1 VNPFSYKNRIAF
13 FNMISSALIVLL
25 VFVVIFRVVSVTA
38 MHGVNQALD
47 TEILHHIYSARM
59 APDTIHLVAPGEW
72 MEAEHREI
80 TVDPVF
86 VEIFDSKGHAKEKS
100 PNLKSN
106 ELHFSKHADTSKFSV
121 RHLRGIHIRQKQAP
135 LYNKGKLVGH
145 VVIAIPVQ
153 AQITLLHNLGKV
165 LLIAYPLVL
174 LSLFLMS
181 RWIAARSIRPISEM
195 TRTARIITRE
205 NFEKRVALPGI
216 KDELYTLA
224 STFNSLMDRIHSAIQ
239 REKQFTSDASHELR
253 TPLAVIKGT
262 LEVLIRKPRNS
273 QEYQEKI
280 QFCISEVDRL
290 SNLVDQLLLIAR
302 FENHKSEMQATE
314 FALNETILE
323 SLQRLS
329 TKIGEEKLAVDFSF
343 GKHYNIVSDA
353 YLMSIVIDNLLSNAI
368 KYSGKNGKLEIAL
381 FEDDHAVT
389 CRIRDY
395 GIGIAADEI
404 GKVYEQ
410 FYRAEAAE
418 HPDIKGTG
426 LGLSLVK
433 RICEILNVRFLLE
446 SDRGKGTT
454 ATLIIPKN

>member
-1 VNPFSYKNRIAF
+1 
-13 FNMISSALIVLL
+13 MISSALIVLL
-25 VFVVIFRVVSVTA
+25 VFVVIFRVVSVAA
-38 MHGVNQALD
+38 MRSVNLALD
-47 TEILHHIYSARM
+47 TEIRHHIASARN
-59 APDTIHLVAPGEW
+59 APDTVHLVSPGEW
-72 MEAEHREI
+72 LEAEHREVTI
-80 TVDPVF
+80 DPVF
-86 VEIFDSKGHAKEKS
+86 VEIFDKSGGVKEKS

-106 ELHFSKHADTSKFSV
+106 HLHFGMHADMKTPSI
-121 RHLRGIHIRQKQAP
+121 RHFRGVHIRQQQAP
-135 LYNKGKLVGH
+135 LYNRGKLAGY
-145 VVIAIPVQ
+145 VVVAIPVQ

-216 KDELYTLA
+216 RDELYTLA
-224 STFNSLMDRIHSAIQ
+224 STFNSLMDRIHSAIL

-302 FENHKSEMQATE
+302 FENHKATMQFTE

-329 TKIGEEKLAVDFSF
+329 VKIGDGRLAVDFSF
-343 GKHYNIVSDA
+343 DKHYTVVSDG

-368 KYSGKNGKLEIAL
+368 KYSNKGGKLEISL
-381 FEDDHAVT
+381 SEDELAVT
-389 CRIRDY
+389 CRITDH
-395 GIGIAADEI
+395 GIGIAADEMA
-404 GKVYEQ
+404 KVYEQ
-410 FYRAEAAE
+410 FYRS
-418 HPDIKGTG
+418 HPADHPEIKGTG

-433 RICEILNVRFLLE
+433 RICEILNIRFSLASE
-446 SDRGKGTT
+446 QGKGTM
-454 ATLIIPKN
+454 ATLVVPKS